1 MSSYMSDISAYIS
14 ATSASSHNQV
24 KTSGK
29 SSLDMTDFLMLMV
42 TEMANQSIDS
52 TTDTA
57 DMLNQLVQMQ
67 MVDAITNMT
76 DASIMTYAASLVGKE
91 VTVGQMGA
99 NNKVQEYVG
108 IVTGTGMMNGKQVV
122 FVDDKY
128 YFMDEIMAVGRL
140 PEQPKP
146 VDPDAKP
153 EGGEGGKPVD
163 PGTKPEGG
171 EGGKPVDPSTKPEGG
186 DNAATEKPS
195 EQKPEAKPDQVP
207 AYDGTNGVP
216 DAPQKPQADPS
227 VNGGQQNNA
236 SDGVPAAP
244 AVIG

>member
-14 ATSASSHNQV
+14 GTSASSQNQV

-29 SSLDMTDFLMLMV
+29 SSLDMTDFLTLMV

-99 NNKVQEYVG
+99 GNKVQEHVG

-163 PGTKPEGG
+163 PDAKPEGG
-171 EGGKPVDPSTKPEGG
+171 EGGKPVAPDTKPEGG
-186 DNAATEKPS
+186 DNAVPEKPS

-207 AYDGTNGVP
+207 SYDGTNGVP
-216 DAPQKPQADPS
+216 DAPQKPEADPS
-227 VNGGQQNNA
+227 ANGGQQNDA
-236 SDGVPAAP
+236 SNGVPAAP